1 MGRWLIQG
9 VMWSYCI
16 VIWMTIIYT
25 LRVHNILGWD
35 LIGTLIS
42 RISPLQIMIFR
53 TGIGFR
59 LNINNQIDIDQ
70 FFINSL
76 HVWRWWQI
84 ISWRSRFR
92 MCLFIVFYLIV
103 TSKYQKSNL
112 RKIIVNSFTVCVRLS
127 HSLFSRKSVYQHRKH
142 VCVSFIQVL
151 SKDFESY
158 SLADFQEWLLYNTG
172 VISESKHSF

>member
-1 MGRWLIQG
+1 MYW
-9 VMWSYCI
+9 
-16 VIWMTIIYT
+16 
-25 LRVHNILGWD
+25 GWN
-35 LIGTLIS
+35 LIGTLLFKDF
-42 RISPLQIMIFR
+42 PLQITIFR
-53 TGIGFR
+53 SEIGFR

-84 ISWRSRFR
+84 ISWSSHFR
-92 MCLFIVFYLIV
+92 MCLFIVLYLIV

-112 RKIIVNSFTVCVRLS
+112 RKIIVNSFTVCVQLS